1 MTKRC
6 NLLSRG
12 HEDGH
17 LFPQGSQGAGQ
28 HRPSQA
34 LAIRSKIAQLAADP
48 ASLANNIKALKGQD
62 AKRLRV
68 GDYRVI
74 FNDRLEILDILAI
87 GHRRDIYD

>member
-1 MTKRC
+1 MKTVIF
-6 NLLSRG
+6 SRKAAKA
-12 HEDGH
+12 
-17 LFPQGSQGAGQ
+17 LGSIA
-28 HRPSQA
+28 RPQA

-48 ASLANNIKALKGQD
+48 ASLANNIRALKGQD